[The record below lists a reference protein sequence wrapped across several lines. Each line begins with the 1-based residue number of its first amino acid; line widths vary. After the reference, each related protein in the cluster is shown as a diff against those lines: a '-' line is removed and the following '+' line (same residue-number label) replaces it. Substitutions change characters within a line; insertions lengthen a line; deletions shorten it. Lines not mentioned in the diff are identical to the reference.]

1 MLRVTDVHIPLEAD
15 EQALRQQT
23 ARLLALDAGAITSLS
38 LVRRAVDA
46 RRGQVRFSCTVDAAL
61 SVDEAAVA
69 RRCGGRVS
77 FVESEPDK
85 PIVPKGPLLSHR
97 PVVVGAGPA
106 GLFAALRLA
115 RYGYRPLVLE
125 RGPAVNDRA
134 RAIGEFF
141 ASGALDTEA
150 NVAFGEGGAGA
161 WSDGKLTTRIRDPL
175 CREALEI
182 MVSAGAPRDILTD
195 AHPHIGTD
203 LLRTLVTALRA
214 AIESAGGV
222 FRFSTRMERVV
233 VRAGRLAGVVLPG
246 GEELMADAAILA
258 IGHSAR
264 DTLEALAD
272 AGIALVPKPFA
283 VGLRAEH
290 PQALVDRARYG
301 RYAGHRL
308 LGAADYSVRTRVD
321 GRSAYSFCM
330 CPGGV
335 VVNASS
341 EEGRLCVNGM
351 SNRARD
357 GANANAA
364 LICAVNPEDW
374 GGSGPLA
381 GVAFQRGLESAAFA
395 AGGGAYRAPAQR
407 VADFL
412 EGRPS
417 RGFGDV
423 APTVLP
429 GAVPCDLAPVLP
441 GFVTH
446 TLRRALRAFE
456 EQLPGFLLPDAVL
469 TAVETRS
476 SSPVRIV
483 RDESG
488 QSVSAEGLYPAGE
501 GAGYAGGILSAAVDG
516 MRAAERLMSSRRPP
530 RGNAD

>member
-15 EQALRQQT
+15 EQALRRQT
-23 ARLLALDAGAITSLS
+23 ARILGLDAGAVTGLS

-46 RRGQVRFSCTVDAAL
+46 RRGRVRYSCTVDVAL

-69 RRCGGRVS
+69 RRCGGRVR
-77 FVESEPDK
+77 FVETEPDE
-85 PIVPKGPLLSHR
+85 PVIPMGPPLSHR

-125 RGPAVNDRA
+125 RGPAVDERA
-134 RAIGEFF
+134 RAIAEFF
-141 ASGALDTEA
+141 ARGALDPEA

-175 CREALEI
+175 CREALGL
-182 MVSAGAPRDILTD
+182 MVSFGAPRDILTD

-203 LLRTLVTALRA
+203 LLRALAVALRA

-222 FRFSTRMERVV
+222 FRFGTRMERVV
-233 VRAGRLAGVVLPG
+233 VRGSRLAGLALAG
-246 GEELMADAAILA
+246 GEELAADAAILA

-264 DTLEALAD
+264 DTLEALVD

-283 VGLRAEH
+283 VGLRVEH

-321 GRSAYSFCM
+321 GRAVYSFCM

-341 EEGRLCVNGM
+341 EAGRLCVNGM

-364 LICAVNPEDW
+364 LICAVNPDDW
-374 GGSGPLA
+374 DGSGPLA
-381 GVAFQRGLESAAFA
+381 GIAFQRRLESAAFA

-407 VADFL
+407 VADFI

-417 RGFGDV
+417 SGFGGV
-423 APTVLP
+423 TPTVLP
-429 GAVPCDLAPVLP
+429 GAEPCDLARVLP

-446 TLRRALRAFE
+446 ALGRALRAFDG
-456 EQLPGFLLPDAVL
+456 QLPGFLLPDAVL
-469 TAVETRS
+469 TAAETRS

-483 RDESG
+483 RDDSG
-488 QSVSAEGLYPAGE
+488 QSVSAKGLYPAGE

-516 MRAAERLMSSRRPP
+516 MRAAQRLISSCRPP